1 MESTEGVQFGLDDRL
16 SSTLPELRKELQ
28 QLLAQEDRFITKYE
42 RVHNVLHANERK
54 MRTATAEVIFV
65 VLQVFKDIASEEMK
79 RLSTIVKE
87 VVARRREVLNEDE
100 IVELEKAEA
109 TVARRTAV
117 LRENVELGETEG
129 P

>member
-87 VVARRREVLNEDE
+87 VVARRREVLNEVSHD
-100 IVELEKAEA
+100 IP
-109 TVARRTAV
+109 V
-117 LRENVELGETEG
+117 LAGLGTYKG
-129 P
+129 RDRGVGKGRGNGG